1 MRLIA
6 ALLLFCVAACAS
18 TGSSAPP
25 LNAIAEGYV
34 RLALEINKHEDGFV
48 DSYTGPAEW
57 RTEIDAAPPRP
68 TAELKGAADELLAQL
83 RRVSAGDAIER
94 RRVRYLAAS
103 ISSARFR
110 LDMIDGQRAPFVEEA
125 ERLFGLRPPLR
136 PLEDYDPI
144 VARIAASV
152 PGTGPLPA
160 RIEAVRA
167 RYVVPAERVRALMEE
182 AIAECRRRTAAH
194 IALPE
199 GENFRLEFV
208 TGQSWS
214 AYNWYQGNNQSLIQV
229 NLDLPFTIDRALTLA
244 CHEGYPGH
252 HVQGMN
258 AEKLY
263 RARGWVEFSVQPLY
277 NPAGPLNEG
286 GGNYGVEL
294 AFPGGERAAYE
305 RDVLYPLAG
314 LDPATAQAYED
325 LRAALRDLQGVR
337 LTIAQQYLDGQID
350 RERAIELTQRY
361 ELSSRARAEQSL
373 DFIDHYRSYVINY
386 RTGEDVVRAFVERA
400 GASPEA
406 RWAAYESTLTQP
418 IIPADLAP

>member
-1 MRLIA
+1 LRLIA
-6 ALLLFCVAACAS
+6 SLLMFCLAACAS
-18 TGSSAPP
+18 TSSSTPS
-25 LNAIAEGYV
+25 LNTIAEGYV
-34 RLALEINKHEDGFV
+34 QLALEINRHEDGFV

-57 RTEIDAAPPRP
+57 RAAIDAAAPRP
-68 TAELKGAADELLAQL
+68 TAELKGVADELLAQL
-83 RRVSAGDAIER
+83 ERVSASGAIER
-94 RRVRYLAAS
+94 RRVRYLEAS

-125 ERLFGLRPPLR
+125 ERLFALRPPLR
-136 PLEDYDPI
+136 PLEHYDPI
-144 VARIAASV
+144 VARIATIA
-152 PGTGPLPA
+152 PGTGSLPD

-167 RYVVPAERVRALMEE
+167 RYVVPTERVRPVMEA

-229 NLDLPFTIDRALTLA
+229 NLDLPFTIERALTLA

-258 AEKLY
+258 SEKLY
-263 RARGWVEFSVQPLY
+263 RERGWVEFSVQPLY

-314 LDPATAQAYED
+314 LDPATARTYEN
-325 LRAALRDLQGVR
+325 LRAALRDLQSVR
-337 LTIAQQYLDGQID
+337 LTIAQQYLDGEIN

-361 ELSSRARAEQSL
+361 ELASRARAEQSL

-400 GASPEA
+400 GASQDA

-418 IIPADLAP
+418 TIPADLAP